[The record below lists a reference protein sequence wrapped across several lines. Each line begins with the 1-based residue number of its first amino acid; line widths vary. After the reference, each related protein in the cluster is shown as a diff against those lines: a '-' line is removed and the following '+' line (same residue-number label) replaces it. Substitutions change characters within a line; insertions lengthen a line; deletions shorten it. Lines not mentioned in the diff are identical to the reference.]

1 MWGAESEVDIEDRS
15 RNAEREMNISREL
28 QARLGAVLNDGLSP
42 GSEPSKKSDVGGRIR
57 VRQSRLS
64 PGG

>member
-42 GSEPSKKSDVGGRIR
+42 GSERYDKIGRVGGELAFGNR
-57 VRQSRLS
+57 
-64 PGG
+64 G